1 MLRAAMGYERL
12 MRRRVAARVAF
23 GYQGTARTDRLLRS
37 GCPAPVPT
45 YLNEIYSSSEVFWS
59 GRLSDQHLTIRGT
72 RSLERDLHTRFQ
84 AARYNRELFR
94 LPDQDIHCLRM

>member
-1 MLRAAMGYERL
+1 VWRPAWRSDTKERPE
-12 MRRRVAARVAF
+12 
-23 GYQGTARTDRLLRS
+23 RTDCFDQDVRRQ
-37 GCPAPVPT
+37 CRRII
-45 YLNEIYSSSEVFWS
+45 NEIYSSSEVFWS

-94 LPDQDIHCLRM
+94 LTDQDIHCLRM